1 MSYMASFGKKFLT
14 LQFRLP
20 GEVRLILYIIFIRY
34 MATTKQKM
42 IDTPIDRRETFVSLS
57 KNINDTEAG
66 MEHKLHTLYMI
77 QQKDSKID
85 EIHMLLG
92 ELPDEIRDLEDEI
105 EGLRT
110 RVGKLREEIAEAEK
124 FVAQKKIEAENS
136 KAAIAKYQE
145 QQANVKNNREYVSI
159 SRELEYQQLELELAN
174 KRISEKNARMSELK
188 AAVAATQ
195 NEIAGKE
202 SDLEEKKKECDSI
215 VEDTAKE
222 EERLTK
228 EIEELKSSIDART
241 LAAYEKVRA
250 NAHNGLAVV
259 TVKRDACG
267 GCFNKIPPQ
276 RQLDI
281 AQNKKIIVCEYCGR
295 ILVSPDFEEDSSS
308 AEK

>member
-1 MSYMASFGKKFLT
+1 M
-14 LQFRLP
+14 
-20 GEVRLILYIIFIRY
+20 
-34 MATTKQKM
+34 
-42 IDTPIDRRETFVSLS
+42 SLS
-57 KNINDTEAG
+57 KSINDSDAG

-105 EGLRT
+105 EGLKT
-110 RVGKLREEIAEAEK
+110 R
-124 FVAQKKIEAENS
+124 ENS

-159 SRELEYQQLELELAN
+159 SREVEYQQLELELAN
-174 KRISEKNARMSELK
+174 KRIGEKNARISELK
-188 AAVAATQ
+188 AAVTATQ
-195 NEIAGKE
+195 SAIAQKE
-202 SDLEEKKKECDSI
+202 ADLEEKRKECESI
-215 VEDTAKE
+215 TEETAKE
-222 EERLTK
+222 EEALTK
-228 EIEELKSSIDART
+228 EIAELKASIDART

-295 ILVSPDFEEDSSS
+295 ILVSPDFEED
-308 AEK
+308 KPKD

>member
-1 MSYMASFGKKFLT
+1 
-14 LQFRLP
+14 
-20 GEVRLILYIIFIRY
+20 
-34 MATTKQKM
+34 MATTRQKNLV
-42 IDTPIDRRETFVSLS
+42 DTPIDRRETFVSLS
-57 KNINDTEAG
+57 QSINDTDAG
-66 MEHKLHTLYMI
+66 IEPKLHTLYMI

-105 EGLRT
+105 AGLKT
-110 RVGKLREEIAEAEK
+110 RVGKIREEIADAEK
-124 FVAQKKIEAENS
+124 YVAQKRIEADNNRAS
-136 KAAIAKYQE
+136 IAKYQE

-159 SRELEYQQLELELAN
+159 SRELEYQQLELELAG
-174 KRISEKNARMSELK
+174 KRINEKRARVDELK
-188 AAVAATQ
+188 AAVTATQ
-195 NEIAGKE
+195 NAISQKE
-202 SDLEEKKKECDSI
+202 SDLEEKKKECESI
-215 VEDTAKE
+215 TEETARE

-228 EIEELKSSIDART
+228 EIAELKASIDARA

-295 ILVSPDFEEDSSS
+295 ILVSPDFEEDKES
-308 AEK
+308 AGKE

>member
-1 MSYMASFGKKFLT
+1 M
-14 LQFRLP
+14 
-20 GEVRLILYIIFIRY
+20 
-34 MATTKQKM
+34 
-42 IDTPIDRRETFVSLS
+42 DTPIDRRETFVSLS
-57 KNINDTEAG
+57 KSINDTDAG

-77 QQKDSKID
+77 QKKDSKID

-105 EGLRT
+105 AGLKT
-110 RVGKLREEIAEAEK
+110 RVGKLREEIADAEK
-124 FVAQKKIEAENS
+124 YVAQKKIEADNNRAS
-136 KAAIAKYQE
+136 IAKYQE

-159 SRELEYQQLELELAN
+159 SRELEYQQLELELAG
-174 KRISEKNARMSELK
+174 KRINEKRARVDELK
-188 AAVAATQ
+188 AAVTATQ
-195 NEIAGKE
+195 NAISQKE
-202 SDLEEKKKECDSI
+202 SDLEEKKKECESI
-215 VEDTAKE
+215 TEETARE

-228 EIEELKSSIDART
+228 EITELKASIDART

-295 ILVSPDFEEDSSS
+295 ILVSPDFEEDKES
-308 AEK
+308 AGKE

>member
-1 MSYMASFGKKFLT
+1 
-14 LQFRLP
+14 
-20 GEVRLILYIIFIRY
+20 
-34 MATTKQKM
+34 MATTKQKNL

-57 KNINDTEAG
+57 KSINDTDAG
-66 MEHKLHTLYMI
+66 MEHKLHTLYLI

-105 EGLRT
+105 EGLKT
-110 RVGKLREEIAEAEK
+110 RVSKIREEMADAEK

-136 KAAIAKYQE
+136 RTAISKYQE

-159 SRELEYQQLELELAN
+159 SREIEYQQLELELAN
-174 KRISEKNARMSELK
+174 KRIGEKNASIAALK
-188 AAVAATQ
+188 SAITATQ
-195 NEIAGKE
+195 NSIAQKE
-202 SDLEEKKKECDSI
+202 ADLEEKKKECESI
-215 VEDTAKE
+215 TEETAKE
-222 EERLTK
+222 EETLTR
-228 EIEELKSSIDART
+228 EIAELKASIDARA

-295 ILVSPDFEEDSSS
+295 ILVSPDFEEDKE
-308 AEK
+308 AQGK

>member
-1 MSYMASFGKKFLT
+1 
-14 LQFRLP
+14 
-20 GEVRLILYIIFIRY
+20 
-34 MATTKQKM
+34 MATTRQKNLV
-42 IDTPIDRRETFVSLS
+42 DTPIDRRETFVSLS
-57 KNINDTEAG
+57 KSINDTDAG
-66 MEHKLHTLYMI
+66 MEQKLHTLYMI

-105 EGLRT
+105 AGLKT
-110 RVGKLREEIAEAEK
+110 RVGKLREEIADAEK
-124 FVAQKKIEAENS
+124 YVAQKRIEADNNRAS
-136 KAAIAKYQE
+136 IAKYQE

-159 SRELEYQQLELELAN
+159 SRELEYQQLELELAG
-174 KRISEKNARMSELK
+174 KRINEKRARVDELK
-188 AAVAATQ
+188 AAVTATQ
-195 NEIAGKE
+195 NAISQKE
-202 SDLEEKKKECDSI
+202 SDLEEKKKECESI
-215 VEDTAKE
+215 TEETARE

-228 EIEELKSSIDART
+228 EIAELKASIDART

-295 ILVSPDFEEDSSS
+295 ILVSPDFEEDKES
-308 AEK
+308 AGKE

>member
-1 MSYMASFGKKFLT
+1 M
-14 LQFRLP
+14 
-20 GEVRLILYIIFIRY
+20 
-34 MATTKQKM
+34 
-42 IDTPIDRRETFVSLS
+42 SLS
-57 KNINDTEAG
+57 KSINDSDAG

-105 EGLRT
+105 EGLKT
-110 RVGKLREEIAEAEK
+110 RLGKIREEMADAEK

-159 SRELEYQQLELELAN
+159 SRA
-174 KRISEKNARMSELK
+174 
-188 AAVAATQ
+188 
-195 NEIAGKE
+195 IAQKE
-202 SDLEEKKKECDSI
+202 ADLEEKRKECESI
-215 VEDTAKE
+215 TEETAKE
-222 EERLTK
+222 EEALTK
-228 EIEELKSSIDART
+228 EIAELKASIDART

-295 ILVSPDFEEDSSS
+295 ILVSPDFEED
-308 AEK
+308 KPKD

>member
-1 MSYMASFGKKFLT
+1 
-14 LQFRLP
+14 
-20 GEVRLILYIIFIRY
+20 
-34 MATTKQKM
+34 MATTRQKNLV
-42 IDTPIDRRETFVSLS
+42 DTPIDRRETFVSLS
-57 KNINDTEAG
+57 KSINDTDAG
-66 MEHKLHTLYMI
+66 MEQKLHTLYMI

-105 EGLRT
+105 AGLKT
-110 RVGKLREEIAEAEK
+110 RVGKIREEIVDAEK
-124 FVAQKKIEAENS
+124 YVAQKRIEADNS
-136 KAAIAKYQE
+136 RASIAKYQE

-159 SRELEYQQLELELAN
+159 SRELEYQQLELELAG
-174 KRISEKNARMSELK
+174 KRINEKRARVDELK

-195 NEIAGKE
+195 EAIARKE
-202 SDLEEKKKECDSI
+202 SDLEEKKKECESI
-215 VEDTAKE
+215 TEETARE

-228 EIEELKSSIDART
+228 EIAELKASIDART

-295 ILVSPDFEEDSSS
+295 ILVSPDFEEDKES
-308 AEK
+308 AGKE

>member
-1 MSYMASFGKKFLT
+1 
-14 LQFRLP
+14 
-20 GEVRLILYIIFIRY
+20 
-34 MATTKQKM
+34 MATTRQKNLV
-42 IDTPIDRRETFVSLS
+42 DTPIDRRETFVSLS
-57 KNINDTEAG
+57 KSISDTDAG

-77 QQKDSKID
+77 QQKDSRID

-92 ELPDEIRDLEDEI
+92 ELPDEIRDLEDETA
-105 EGLRT
+105 GLKT
-110 RVGKLREEIAEAEK
+110 RVGKIREEMADADK
-124 FVAQKKIEAENS
+124 YVAQKKIEADNS
-136 KAAIAKYQE
+136 RAAIAKYEE

-174 KRISEKNARMSELK
+174 KRINEKKARIEELK
-188 AAVAATQ
+188 AAVTATQ
-195 NEIAGKE
+195 EAIVKKE
-202 SDLEEKKKECDSI
+202 SDLEEKKKECESI
-215 VEDTAKE
+215 IEETAKE
-222 EERLTK
+222 EEKLTK
-228 EIEELKSSIDART
+228 EIAELKASIDART

-250 NAHNGLAVV
+250 NARNGLAVV

-308 AEK
+308 AEKQ

>member
-1 MSYMASFGKKFLT
+1 
-14 LQFRLP
+14 
-20 GEVRLILYIIFIRY
+20 
-34 MATTKQKM
+34 MATTRQKNLV
-42 IDTPIDRRETFVSLS
+42 DTPIDRRETFVSLS
-57 KNINDTEAG
+57 KSINDTDAG
-66 MEHKLHTLYMI
+66 MEQKLHTLYMI

-105 EGLRT
+105 AGLKT
-110 RVGKLREEIAEAEK
+110 RVGKLREEIVEAEK
-124 FVAQKKIEAENS
+124 YMAQKKIEADNNRAS
-136 KAAIAKYQE
+136 IAKYQE

-159 SRELEYQQLELELAN
+159 SRELEYQQLELELAA
-174 KRISEKNARMSELK
+174 KRINEKKARVDELK
-188 AAVAATQ
+188 AAVTATQ
-195 NEIAGKE
+195 NAISQKE
-202 SDLEEKKKECDSI
+202 SDLEEKKKECESI
-215 VEDTAKE
+215 TEETARE

-228 EIEELKSSIDART
+228 EIAELKASIDART

-295 ILVSPDFEEDSSS
+295 ILVSPDFEEDKES
-308 AEK
+308 AGKE

>member
-1 MSYMASFGKKFLT
+1 
-14 LQFRLP
+14 
-20 GEVRLILYIIFIRY
+20 
-34 MATTKQKM
+34 MATTRQKNLV
-42 IDTPIDRRETFVSLS
+42 DTPIDRRETFVSLS
-57 KNINDTEAG
+57 KSINDTDAG
-66 MEHKLHTLYMI
+66 MEQKLHTLYMI

-105 EGLRT
+105 AGLKT
-110 RVGKLREEIAEAEK
+110 RVGKIREEIADAEK
-124 FVAQKKIEAENS
+124 YVAQKRIEADNNRAS
-136 KAAIAKYQE
+136 IAKYQE

-159 SRELEYQQLELELAN
+159 SRELEYQQLELELAG
-174 KRISEKNARMSELK
+174 KRINEKRARVDELK
-188 AAVAATQ
+188 AAVTATQ
-195 NEIAGKE
+195 NAISQKE
-202 SDLEEKKKECDSI
+202 SDLEEKKKECESI
-215 VEDTAKE
+215 TEETARE

-228 EIEELKSSIDART
+228 EITELKASIDART

-295 ILVSPDFEEDSSS
+295 ILVSPDFEEDKES
-308 AEK
+308 AGKE

>member
-1 MSYMASFGKKFLT
+1 M
-14 LQFRLP
+14 
-20 GEVRLILYIIFIRY
+20 
-34 MATTKQKM
+34 
-42 IDTPIDRRETFVSLS
+42 SLS
-57 KNINDTEAG
+57 KSINDSDAG

-105 EGLRT
+105 EGLKT
-110 RVGKLREEIAEAEK
+110 RLGKIREEMVDAEK

-159 SRELEYQQLELELAN
+159 SREVEYQ
-174 KRISEKNARMSELK
+174 
-188 AAVAATQ
+188 VTATQ
-195 NEIAGKE
+195 SAIAQKE
-202 SDLEEKKKECDSI
+202 ADLEEKRKECESI
-215 VEDTAKE
+215 TEETAKE
-222 EERLTK
+222 EEALTK
-228 EIEELKSSIDART
+228 EIAELKASIDART

-295 ILVSPDFEEDSSS
+295 ILVSPDFEED
-308 AEK
+308 KPKD

>member
-1 MSYMASFGKKFLT
+1 
-14 LQFRLP
+14 
-20 GEVRLILYIIFIRY
+20 
-34 MATTKQKM
+34 MATTRQKNLV
-42 IDTPIDRRETFVSLS
+42 DTPIDRRETFVSLS
-57 KNINDTEAG
+57 KSINDTDAG
-66 MEHKLHTLYMI
+66 MEQKLHTLYMI

-105 EGLRT
+105 AGLKT
-110 RVGKLREEIAEAEK
+110 RVGKLREEIADAEK
-124 FVAQKKIEAENS
+124 YVAQKRIEADNNRAS
-136 KAAIAKYQE
+136 IAKYQE

-159 SRELEYQQLELELAN
+159 SRELEYQQLELELAG
-174 KRISEKNARMSELK
+174 KRINEKRARVDELK

-195 NEIAGKE
+195 EAIARKE
-202 SDLEEKKKECDSI
+202 SDLEEKKKECESI
-215 VEDTAKE
+215 TEETARE

-228 EIEELKSSIDART
+228 EIAELKASIDART

-295 ILVSPDFEEDSSS
+295 ILVSPDFEEDKES
-308 AEK
+308 AGKE

>member
-1 MSYMASFGKKFLT
+1 
-14 LQFRLP
+14 
-20 GEVRLILYIIFIRY
+20 
-34 MATTKQKM
+34 MATTRQKNLV
-42 IDTPIDRRETFVSLS
+42 DTPIDRRETFVSLS
-57 KNINDTEAG
+57 KSISDTDAG

-77 QQKDSKID
+77 QQKDSRID

-92 ELPDEIRDLEDEI
+92 ELPDEIRDLEDETA
-105 EGLRT
+105 GLKT
-110 RVGKLREEIAEAEK
+110 RVGKIREEMADADK
-124 FVAQKKIEAENS
+124 YLAQKKIEADNS
-136 KAAIAKYQE
+136 RAAIAKYEE

-174 KRISEKNARMSELK
+174 KRINEKKARIEELK
-188 AAVAATQ
+188 AAVTATQ
-195 NEIAGKE
+195 EAIVKKE
-202 SDLEEKKKECDSI
+202 SDLEEKKKECESI
-215 VEDTAKE
+215 IEETAKE
-222 EERLTK
+222 EEKLTK
-228 EIEELKSSIDART
+228 EIAELKASIDART

-250 NAHNGLAVV
+250 NARNGLAVV

>member
-1 MSYMASFGKKFLT
+1 
-14 LQFRLP
+14 
-20 GEVRLILYIIFIRY
+20 
-34 MATTKQKM
+34 MATTRQKNLV
-42 IDTPIDRRETFVSLS
+42 DTPIDRRETFVSLS
-57 KNINDTEAG
+57 KSISDTDAG

-77 QQKDSKID
+77 QQKDSRID

-92 ELPDEIRDLEDEI
+92 ELPDEIRDLEDETA
-105 EGLRT
+105 GLKT
-110 RVGKLREEIAEAEK
+110 RVGKIREEMADADK
-124 FVAQKKIEAENS
+124 YVAQKKIEADNS
-136 KAAIAKYQE
+136 RAAIAKYEE

-174 KRISEKNARMSELK
+174 KRINEKKARIEELK
-188 AAVAATQ
+188 AAVTATQ
-195 NEIAGKE
+195 EAIVKKE
-202 SDLEEKKKECDSI
+202 SDLEEKKKECESI
-215 VEDTAKE
+215 TEETARE

-228 EIEELKSSIDART
+228 EITELKASIDART

-295 ILVSPDFEEDSSS
+295 ILVSPDFEEDKES
-308 AEK
+308 AGKE

>member
-1 MSYMASFGKKFLT
+1 
-14 LQFRLP
+14 
-20 GEVRLILYIIFIRY
+20 
-34 MATTKQKM
+34 MATTRQKNLV
-42 IDTPIDRRETFVSLS
+42 DTPIDRRETFVSLS
-57 KNINDTEAG
+57 KSINDTDAG
-66 MEHKLHTLYMI
+66 MEQKLHTLYMI

-105 EGLRT
+105 AGLKT
-110 RVGKLREEIAEAEK
+110 RVGKLREEIADAEK
-124 FVAQKKIEAENS
+124 YVAQKKIEADNNRAS
-136 KAAIAKYQE
+136 IAKYQE

-159 SRELEYQQLELELAN
+159 SRELEYQQLELELAG
-174 KRISEKNARMSELK
+174 KRINEKRARVDELK
-188 AAVAATQ
+188 AAVTATQ
-195 NEIAGKE
+195 NAISQKE
-202 SDLEEKKKECDSI
+202 SDLEEKKKECESI
-215 VEDTAKE
+215 TEETARE

-228 EIEELKSSIDART
+228 EITELKASIDART

-295 ILVSPDFEEDSSS
+295 ILVSPDFEEDKES
-308 AEK
+308 AGKE